1 MATDIRLR
9 GSSLRGG
16 GLIKTCLLFLA
27 AALAIA
33 LLVAGFLLFELE
45 KPAITLEREI
55 RFLGGKVE
63 LPLRASDGKSG
74 LRALVITLTQGDKS
88 TILLEKH
95 FPRQSW
101 FGQAGPAA
109 VTEKAVID
117 AKQAGIKEGDAE
129 LTVTVRDYSLNG
141 WLQGNRTLLRRP
153 VTMDTRPPKLTLIQ
167 GQRFIRQGG
176 SGIAVYT
183 VSESPGRH
191 GVQVGDLLFPGYP
204 GPRDTTYVAYF
215 TLPWDAAKQP
225 ASFQVVAADEAGN
238 EVTVPL
244 AVTVKPV
251 EEKQDSIILGDSFLQ
266 KKIPEFEEHYP
277 NLQGSPLDKYLHI
290 NRVVRDENA
299 RSIAK
304 ACAETDPKQLWTD
317 RFLRMPGAGRAGFA
331 DQRTYLYNGQV
342 IDHQT
347 HLGVDIASTERAEI
361 RAANRGKVV
370 FADYLGIYGNMIIL
384 DHGQGLASLYSHLS
398 SIETTV
404 GTLVEK
410 NQMIGRSGATGMAG
424 GDHLHFSMLVHG
436 VFVTPT
442 EWWDQH
448 WIDVNIKS
456 ALNAK

>member
-1 MATDIRLR
+1 
-9 GSSLRGG
+9 
-16 GLIKTCLLFLA
+16 
-27 AALAIA
+27 
-33 LLVAGFLLFELE
+33 
-45 KPAITLEREI
+45 
-55 RFLGGKVE
+55 
-63 LPLRASDGKSG
+63 
-74 LRALVITLTQGDKS
+74 
-88 TILLEKH
+88 
-95 FPRQSW
+95 
-101 FGQAGPAA
+101 
-109 VTEKAVID
+109 
-117 AKQAGIKEGDAE
+117 
-129 LTVTVRDYSLNG
+129 
-141 WLQGNRTLLRRP
+141 
-153 VTMDTRPPKLTLIQ
+153 
-167 GQRFIRQGG
+167 
-176 SGIAVYT
+176 
-183 VSESPGRH
+183 
-191 GVQVGDLLFPGYP
+191 
-204 GPRDTTYVAYF
+204 
-215 TLPWDAAKQP
+215 
-225 ASFQVVAADEAGN
+225 VVAADEAGN

-251 EEKQDSIILGDSFLQ
+251 EEKQDSITLSDGFLQ

-277 NLQGSPLDKYLHI
+277 NLQGSLLDKYLHI

-304 ACAETDPKQLWTD
+304 ACTETEPKQLWTD

-331 DQRTYLYNGQV
+331 DQRTYLYNGQI

-398 SIETTV
+398 SIETAV

-410 NQMIGRSGATGMAG
+410 NQPIGRSGATGMAG